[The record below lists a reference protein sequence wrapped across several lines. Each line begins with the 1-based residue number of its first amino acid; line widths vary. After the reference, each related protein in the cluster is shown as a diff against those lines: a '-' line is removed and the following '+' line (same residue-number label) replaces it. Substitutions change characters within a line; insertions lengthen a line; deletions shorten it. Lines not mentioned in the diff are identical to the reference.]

1 MVGRI
6 LRERGRIGELAAEI
20 YSSQPGRA
28 EKLKDVML
36 GLGGLK
42 RPVQVERLWYH
53 NGRPVFK
60 FFGIDSISDAQSW
73 RGADLLA
80 PESERARLEPGEY
93 SHADLIGCE
102 VRASLGEQPLGI
114 VRGIEDYGSQILL
127 RVEKSAGGE
136 MLIPFVKAI
145 CREIDVARKIIRV
158 ELPEGL
164 SGAVRE
170 ARFVTFH
177 VLTIFPEFFRGP
189 FEHGV
194 IERAQKAGLIQIRVH
209 DLRTWTAD
217 RHRTVD
223 DRPFGGGEG
232 MVLKPGP
239 IFEAVESI
247 WPDRTEGE
255 QGRKVVLLSAQGRKF
270 DQSVAREFAGLSELL
285 LICGRY
291 EGVDERVA
299 EHLADE
305 ELSVGDFVLSGGE
318 LAAAMVIDVVARLK
332 EGVLGNRDSA
342 VYESFGEDGLLDCPQ
357 YTRPAEFRGW
367 KAPEVLLG
375 GNHEEIRQW
384 RRKAAREKTA
394 RHRPDLLRM

>member
-1 MVGRI
+1 
-6 LRERGRIGELAAEI
+6 
-20 YSSQPGRA
+20 
-28 EKLKDVML
+28 
-36 GLGGLK
+36 
-42 RPVQVERLWYH
+42 
-53 NGRPVFK
+53 
-60 FFGIDSISDAQSW
+60 
-73 RGADLLA
+73 
-80 PESERARLEPGEY
+80 
-93 SHADLIGCE
+93 
-102 VRASLGEQPLGI
+102 
-114 VRGIEDYGSQILL
+114 
-127 RVEKSAGGE
+127 
-136 MLIPFVKAI
+136 
-145 CREIDVARKIIRV
+145 
-158 ELPEGL
+158 
-164 SGAVRE
+164 
-170 ARFVTFH
+170 
-177 VLTIFPEFFRGP
+177 
-189 FEHGV
+189 V
-194 IERAQKAGLIQIRVH
+194 IERAQRSGLIQIKVH

-247 WPDRTEGE
+247 WPERASD
-255 QGRKVVLLSAQGRKF
+255 RKVVLLSAQGRKF
-270 DQSVAREFAGLSELL
+270 DQSAAREFAGLSELL

-318 LAAAMVIDVVARLK
+318 LAAAMFIDVVARLK
-332 EGVLGNRDSA
+332 EGVLGNSDSA

-384 RRKAAREKTA
+384 RQKAAREKTA
-394 RHRPDLLRM
+394 RQRPDLLSM